1 MFADLVSFSNWSIF
15 GNKRMFNGLF
25 GRFSQD
31 LGIDLGTANTLVY
44 VRDRGIV
51 INEPSVVAINTKT
64 NQVLAVGENARRMV
78 GKTPGHIIATK
89 PLVDGVISDFE
100 VTEKMLKYFID
111 QVHRQSFGLAPRPRV
126 VIGIPLGV
134 TEVERKAV
142 EDAAL
147 HAGAREVYLI
157 EEPMAAAIG
166 ARLPIQDASGTM
178 VVDIG
183 GGTTEIAVISLGGV
197 VAWRSL
203 RIGGNKLDQDII
215 QYARD
220 HYNLLL
226 GERTAEDLKI
236 KIGSVWDDGS
246 QTEAK
251 MRGRDLITGLPKEVI
266 ITSQQVRDALQ
277 RTVRSMVENVKA
289 TIESTPPELVADIY
303 ERGIVLS
310 GGGALMR
317 GLAQAVQ
324 IETQI
329 PVQVTDDPLTAVVR
343 GTGIVLEDLAMMK
356 NVLVMSTDSQ
366 SYTP

>member
-1 MFADLVSFSNWSIF
+1 MISRL
-15 GNKRMFNGLF
+15 L
-25 GRFSQD
+25 GRFSHD

-51 INEPSVVAINTKT
+51 INEPSVVAVNTKT

-78 GKTPGHIIATK
+78 GKTPGHIVATK

-178 VVDIG
+178 IVDIG

-203 RIGGNKLDQDII
+203 RLGGNKLDQDII

-226 GERTAEDLKI
+226 GERTAEDIKM
-236 KIGSVWDDGS
+236 KIGTV
-246 QTEAK
+246 TEDPNPTESK
-251 MRGRDLITGLPKEVI
+251 VRGRDLITGLPKEVSMTSAQIREALLRSVRTI
-266 ITSQQVRDALQ
+266 I
-277 RTVRSMVENVKA
+277 ENIKA

-317 GLAQAVQ
+317 GLAQAIQ
-324 IETQI
+324 AETQI
-329 PVQVTDDPLTAVVR
+329 PVQSTDDPLTAVVR
-343 GTGIVLEDLAMMK
+343 GTGIVLEDLEMMR
-356 NVLVMSTDSQ
+356 NVLVMSSEAQ
-366 SYTP
+366 SFTP